1 MSTTTDAPTTD
12 GRSTDAASTAGTVT
26 RLLQR
31 QILPLDRDTDV
42 FRLYVD
48 PEPAVLDADKY
59 EVGSS
64 RAAQDGGLCCSRPPA
79 PARAAAASRPRWHRG
94 GW

>member
-1 MSTTTDAPTTD
+1 MNT
-12 GRSTDAASTAGTVT
+12 T

-31 QILPLDRDTDV
+31 QVLPIDGDTDV

-48 PEPAVLDADKY
+48 PEASVLDADKY

-64 RAAQDGGLCCSRPPA
+64 LSLI
-79 PARAAAASRPRWHRG
+79 HI
-94 GW
+94 